1 MMHSCV
7 MRQEADLVTVGGGV
21 VEGERREQ
29 IFLGRRRSRKW
40 YHDKGNAWSR
50 FALTLFKVHEIW

>member
-29 IFLGRRRSRKW
+29 IFFGETPFPQMISWQGERVIPICL
-40 YHDKGNAWSR
+40 N
-50 FALTLFKVHEIW
+50 TV